1 MNKLLILVIPI
12 FLSGQ
17 NVDMFFSLINEGQ
30 ILGVREKVPELIS
43 KYPNDPGVLYLQ
55 AILTIEGNK
64 ALEFY
69 GQIIERFPESKY
81 SIELSVKI
89 GEYFYSKGLY
99 SQAAKQLCLIPR
111 KYPRYPEI
119 ERIVDLMAS
128 SFMAIGADDSLRYY
142 LGIYESMF
150 PNLNFQNNFK
160 REKVNKI
167 SKTELTTEVREVKP
181 YVIQIG
187 AFGSIQNAKRLKLQV
202 SQIGYKVELV
212 PVRTNGR
219 SLNTVRI
226 IRYKSKSEAERVG
239 KLVKNKLGIEFRVL
253 YRPKD

>member
-81 SIELSVKI
+81 SIESSVKI
-89 GEYFYSKGLY
+89 GEYFYAKGLY
-99 SQAAKQLCLIPR
+99 TQAAKQLCLIPR

-150 PNLNFQNNFK
+150 PNLSFQNNFK

>member
-30 ILGVREKVPELIS
+30 ISGVREKVPELIS

-55 AILTIEGNK
+55 AILTIDGNR
-64 ALEFY
+64 ALELY

-81 SIELSVKI
+81 SIESSVKI
-89 GEYFYSKGLY
+89 GEYFYAKGLY
-99 SQAAKQLCLIPR
+99 TQAAKQLCLIPR

-150 PNLNFQNNFK
+150 PNLTFQNNVK
-160 REKVNKI
+160 RGKVNKI

-212 PVRTNGR
+212 PVQTNGR

>member
-1 MNKLLILVIPI
+1 
-12 FLSGQ
+12 
-17 NVDMFFSLINEGQ
+17 MFFSLINEGQ

-81 SIELSVKI
+81 SIESSVKI

-99 SQAAKQLCLIPR
+99 TQAAKQLCLIPR

>member
-30 ILGVREKVPELIS
+30 ISGVREKVPELIS

-64 ALEFY
+64 ALELY

-81 SIELSVKI
+81 SIESSVKI
-89 GEYFYSKGLY
+89 GEYFYAKGLY
-99 SQAAKQLCLIPR
+99 TQAAKQLCLIPR

-142 LGIYESMF
+142 LSIYESMF
-150 PNLNFQNNFK
+150 PNLSFQNNFK

-212 PVRTNGR
+212 PVQTNGR

>member
-30 ILGVREKVPELIS
+30 ISGVREKVPELIS

-55 AILTIEGNK
+55 AILTIDGNRS
-64 ALEFY
+64 LELY

-81 SIELSVKI
+81 SIESSVKI
-89 GEYFYSKGLY
+89 GEYFYAKGLY
-99 SQAAKQLCLIPR
+99 TQAAKQLCLIPR

-142 LGIYESMF
+142 LSIYESMF
-150 PNLNFQNNFK
+150 PNLSFQNNFK
-160 REKVNKI
+160 REKVKKI

-212 PVRTNGR
+212 PVQTNGR

>member
-1 MNKLLILVIPI
+1 
-12 FLSGQ
+12 
-17 NVDMFFSLINEGQ
+17 MFFSLINDGQ

-55 AILTIEGNK
+55 AILTIDGNK

-81 SIELSVKI
+81 SIESSVKI

-99 SQAAKQLCLIPR
+99 TQAAKQLCLIPR

>member
-1 MNKLLILVIPI
+1 
-12 FLSGQ
+12 
-17 NVDMFFSLINEGQ
+17 MFFSLINEGQ
-30 ILGVREKVPELIS
+30 ISGVREKVPELIS

-55 AILTIEGNK
+55 AILTIDGNRS
-64 ALEFY
+64 LELY

-81 SIELSVKI
+81 SIESSVKI
-89 GEYFYSKGLY
+89 GEYFYAKGLY
-99 SQAAKQLCLIPR
+99 TQAAKQLCLIPR

-142 LGIYESMF
+142 LSIYESMF
-150 PNLNFQNNFK
+150 PNLSFQNNFK
-160 REKVNKI
+160 REKVKKI

-212 PVRTNGR
+212 PVQTNGR

>member
-30 ILGVREKVPELIS
+30 ISGVRKKVPELIS

-55 AILTIEGNK
+55 AILTIDGNR
-64 ALEFY
+64 ALELY

-81 SIELSVKI
+81 SIESSVKI
-89 GEYFYSKGLY
+89 GEYFYAKGLY
-99 SQAAKQLCLIPR
+99 TQAAKQLCLIPR

-212 PVRTNGR
+212 PVQTNGR

>member
-30 ILGVREKVPELIS
+30 ISGVREKIPELIS

-55 AILTIEGNK
+55 AILTIDGNR
-64 ALEFY
+64 ALELY

-81 SIELSVKI
+81 SIESSVKI
-89 GEYFYSKGLY
+89 GEYFYAKGLY
-99 SQAAKQLCLIPR
+99 TQAAKQLCLIPR

-142 LGIYESMF
+142 ISIYESMF
-150 PNLNFQNNFK
+150 PNLSFQNNFK

-212 PVRTNGR
+212 PVQTNGR

>member
-81 SIELSVKI
+81 SIESSVKI

-99 SQAAKQLCLIPR
+99 TQAAKQLCLIPR

>member
-1 MNKLLILVIPI
+1 LNKLLILVIPI

-30 ILGVREKVPELIS
+30 ISGVREKVPELIS

-55 AILTIEGNK
+55 AILTIDGNRS
-64 ALEFY
+64 LELY

-81 SIELSVKI
+81 SIESSVKI
-89 GEYFYSKGLY
+89 GEYFYAKGLY
-99 SQAAKQLCLIPR
+99 TQAAKQLCLIPR

-142 LGIYESMF
+142 LSIYESMF
-150 PNLNFQNNFK
+150 PNLSFQNNFK
-160 REKVNKI
+160 REKVKKI

-212 PVRTNGR
+212 PVQTNGR

>member
-1 MNKLLILVIPI
+1 
-12 FLSGQ
+12 
-17 NVDMFFSLINEGQ
+17 MFFSLINEGQ

-81 SIELSVKI
+81 SIESSVKI

-99 SQAAKQLCLIPR
+99 TQAAKQLCLIPR

-212 PVRTNGR
+212 PVQTNGR

>member
-30 ILGVREKVPELIS
+30 ISGVREKVPELIS

-55 AILTIEGNK
+55 AILTIDGNR
-64 ALEFY
+64 ALELY

-81 SIELSVKI
+81 SIESSVKI
-89 GEYFYSKGLY
+89 GEYFYAKGLY
-99 SQAAKQLCLIPR
+99 TQAAKQLCLIPR

-150 PNLNFQNNFK
+150 PNLSFQNNFK

-212 PVRTNGR
+212 PVQTNGR

-226 IRYKSKSEAERVG
+226 IRYKLKSEAERVG

>member
-30 ILGVREKVPELIS
+30 ISGVREKVPELIS

-55 AILTIEGNK
+55 AILTIDGNR
-64 ALEFY
+64 ALELY

-81 SIELSVKI
+81 SIESSAKI
-89 GEYFYSKGLY
+89 GEYFYAKGLY
-99 SQAAKQLCLIPR
+99 TQAAKQLCLIPR

-150 PNLNFQNNFK
+150 PNLSFQNNFK

-212 PVRTNGR
+212 PVQTNGR

>member
-1 MNKLLILVIPI
+1 MNKILILVIPI

-81 SIELSVKI
+81 SIESSVKI

-99 SQAAKQLCLIPR
+99 TQAAKQLCLIPR

>member
-1 MNKLLILVIPI
+1 LNKLLILVIPI

-81 SIELSVKI
+81 SIESSVKI

-99 SQAAKQLCLIPR
+99 TQAAKQLCLIPR